1 MNRWR
6 GLSAAAAVLL
16 VATGLLAAS
25 TPAAAEELAAAAGP
39 AAATERVAVTGPAA
53 ATERVAVTGPA
64 ATRLPA
70 GIAAPAA
77 TPTPPGPSPTVT
89 RPAQTNPTPTS
100 SRVSPGRATPG
111 RTTPGRRTTSRWTP
125 RPLPRF
131 SVPNYEA
138 ERAQKEAKAVAYLDS
153 VALKLADAGVW
164 VDPAV
169 TKLTAGE
176 VRTLDAAAKAAVAPM
191 RIAVIPAS
199 AINTSTARYGAATR
213 LAWEGEEIADQL
225 YDRVGVEGV
234 YAVLVHASSE
244 RDGRGFHAVQR
255 ADKGPTY
262 HVGDAVDDAVDCCA
276 PDYEEML
283 TKFVQRAQ
291 QVDKPFYVDAA
302 PYAGGLAGLWLLWW
316 GGTTLG
322 ARRRRRADEQEH
334 LDVARPLLNEEI
346 IALSQQVS
354 ALPTTADPQQSKLSK
369 DILDTVEK
377 ARHRLDAAKGD
388 EDTAAVA
395 TLLGS
400 ARYGL
405 VCLDAVRNGK
415 PVPEPTPPCF
425 FDPRHGPSTG
435 RADWAPEGG
444 ATRPVEVCDA
454 CAARLAAKQEPDIR
468 MVTVR
473 DRPRPYWTL
482 GEELSA
488 YMEGYWSRGDHRW
501 YFPDDEA
508 RRARQRMQA
517 RWRDDRPAARFGRF
531 TSSVGSSMS
540 SWSSSSSYDDD
551 DSGSGGGSSR
561 RRSYSSRTR
570 SSGGGSSRRS
580 SRRSGGSRG
589 F

>member
-6 GLSAAAAVLL
+6 GLWRGLSIAAAVLL
-16 VATGLLAAS
+16 TATGLVAAS
-25 TPAAAEELAAAAGP
+25 GP
-39 AAATERVAVTGPAA
+39 VAATELV
-53 ATERVAVTGPA
+53 
-64 ATRLPA
+64 
-70 GIAAPAA
+70 PAA
-77 TPTPPGPSPTVT
+77 TPTPPTPSPSVT
-89 RPAQTNPTPTS
+89 RPAQVGPTPT
-100 SRVSPGRATPG
+100 RVSPGRGTPGRATPG
-111 RTTPGRRTTSRWTP
+111 RPTPGRKTFTPWTP
-125 RPLPRF
+125 RPMPDF
-131 SVPNYEA
+131 EA
-138 ERAQKEAKAVAYLDS
+138 ERLQKQAKAAAYLDS

-176 VRTLDAAAKAAVAPM
+176 TRTLDAAAKAAVVPM

-199 AINTSTARYGAATR
+199 AIDTSTARYGATTR

-334 LDVARPLLNEEI
+334 LNVARPLLNEEI

-369 DILDTVEK
+369 EILDTVEK

-405 VCLDAVRNGK
+405 LCLDAVSNGR

-473 DRPRPYWTL
+473 DRARPYWTL

-517 RWRDDRPAARFGRF
+517 RWRDDRPGARFGRF
-531 TSSVGSSMS
+531 SSSVGSSVG
-540 SWSSSSSYDDD
+540 SWSSSGSYDDD
-551 DSGSGGGSSR
+551 DSDSGGGSSRR